1 MPYECTW
8 KWMHIVLWYE
18 SGRKMRNQG
27 ALHFFTIDFKILHTK
42 CDHPNALKTQS
53 DTNKYFCNVFNSPIW
68 TQPKAANLMLSRNF
82 RYWGVLLLF
91 ERSYQLAIWITQNPK
106 PWMTNFVP
114 WNFLPL
120 FTLIWPFTVPWW
132 KLGCSFILFPTVR
145 LTFFSDQTKSNR
157 YSHKVNGIDERK
169 RKHCKLRTC
178 QRTYSSSIMNNI
190 G

>member
-82 RYWGVLLLF
+82 RFWGVLLLF

-120 FTLIWPFTVPWW
+120 FTLIWPFTAPWW

-145 LTFFSDQTKSNR
+145 LTCRSIDILFGSNKKQSIFTQSEWNWWAETKT
-157 YSHKVNGIDERK
+157 
-169 RKHCKLRTC
+169 L
-178 QRTYSSSIMNNI
+178 
-190 G
+190 